1 MGCYEMHELSIMQ
14 SLADQIESS
23 AKEQGISSVKL
34 VHLVN
39 GKMSGANTSALQL
52 SFSLFSFLP
61 LFEQA
66 KLVVEERDIVA
77 RCSCCRKEQK
87 IVDYRFVCGYCQ
99 SSQLDVLSGQELYVD
114 YYEGD

>member
-1 MGCYEMHELSIMQ
+1 MHELSIIQ
-14 SLADQIESS
+14 SLTDQIASS

-52 SFSLFSFLP
+52 SFSLFNSLP

-66 KLVVEERDIVA
+66 KLVVDERDIIA
-77 RCSCCRKEQK
+77 WCSCCCQEQQ
-87 IVDYRFVCGYCQ
+87 IVDYRFVCGYCR
-99 SSQLDVLSGQELYVD
+99 SSQLEFLSGQELYID
-114 YYEGD
+114 YYEGN